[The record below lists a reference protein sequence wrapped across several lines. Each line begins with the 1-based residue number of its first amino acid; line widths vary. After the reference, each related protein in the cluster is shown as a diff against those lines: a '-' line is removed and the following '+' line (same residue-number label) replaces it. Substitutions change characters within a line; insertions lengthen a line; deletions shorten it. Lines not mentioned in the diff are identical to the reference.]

1 MSIDKKAIDGNIRLV
16 LLQNLGDSYLSDDYS
31 SDNFYQVISIFSK

>member
-1 MSIDKKAIDGNIRLV
+1 MDINASDGYIRLV